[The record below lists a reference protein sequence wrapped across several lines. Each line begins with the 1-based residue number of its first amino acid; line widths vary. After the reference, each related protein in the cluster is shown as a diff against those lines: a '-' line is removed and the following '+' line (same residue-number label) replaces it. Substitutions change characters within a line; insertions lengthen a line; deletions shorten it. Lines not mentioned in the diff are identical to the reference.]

1 MVGLLTLGLVAS
13 AGCAGGEQ
21 AVGAGSEPT
30 SGGVT
35 AGPAQTQPPELAEG
49 TGVRGR
55 VTDTSGEPIELA
67 TITVAL
73 GVEATGPA
81 RMDANVTD
89 ADGRYFLPLPP
100 GPAEVTISAHRQQPA
115 TLSLTV
121 PEGDP
126 LVRDVVLEPA
136 GG

>member
-1 MVGLLTLGLVAS
+1 VVGLLTLGLVAS

-21 AVGAGSEPT
+21 AVGTGSEPT

>member
-1 MVGLLTLGLVAS
+1 VIGLLTLGLVAS

-35 AGPAQTQPPELAEG
+35 ASPAQTQPPGLAEG

-55 VTDTSGEPIELA
+55 VTDSSGEPIELA
-67 TITVAL
+67 TIMVAR
-73 GVEATGPA
+73 GEEATAPA

-100 GPAEVTISAHRQQPA
+100 GPAEVTISAHRQQPV
-115 TLSLTV
+115 TLSVVV
-121 PEGDP
+121 PEGEP
-126 LVRDVVLEPA
+126 LVRNLVLEPA
-136 GG
+136 DA

>member
-1 MVGLLTLGLVAS
+1 MGT
-13 AGCAGGEQ
+13 
-21 AVGAGSEPT
+21 GSEPT